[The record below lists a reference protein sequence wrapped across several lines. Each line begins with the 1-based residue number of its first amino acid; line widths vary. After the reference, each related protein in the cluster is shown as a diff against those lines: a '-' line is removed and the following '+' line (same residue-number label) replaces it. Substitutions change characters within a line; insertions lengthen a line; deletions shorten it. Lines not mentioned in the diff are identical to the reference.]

1 MVNKDYTED
10 DFDEDT
16 NNGHQN
22 DSSVDTKT
30 KRTRIDRI
38 ELSNTTSS
46 SDKKTDREGEYA
58 KNIGT
63 GNHAKTNVIYYIVST
78 TLVIFGCITASL
90 IIIHIFG
97 YSVTDLVSDIK
108 DLWMVFTPII
118 TLGLGYLFGANKSE
132 EAKIMN
138 QSEVEK

>member
-1 MVNKDYTED
+1 MIKDYT
-10 DFDEDT
+10 DEDLD
-16 NNGHQN
+16 GGL
-22 DSSVDTKT
+22 DSEPQGEASIDSKT
-30 KRTRIDRI
+30 KRTRIDKL

-46 SDKKTDREGEYA
+46 NDKNNDREGEYA

-90 IIIHIFG
+90 IVIHTFG
-97 YSVTDLVSDIK
+97 YSVADLVSDIK
-108 DLWMVFTPII
+108 DLWMIFTPII
-118 TLGLGYLFGANKSE
+118 TLGLGYLFGANKND

-138 QSEVEK
+138 QSEAER